1 MLQKIFSQEGFLW
14 KGLNILT
21 DIVFLSVIWFLLC
34 LLVIPIGPATT
45 ALYDAVVH
53 GIRRRESIV
62 YQRFFR
68 TFRNEFKTAFFS
80 GLLWGAL
87 ILVSVLTVRYLLA
100 LGETSR
106 SAFSAGIAYY
116 IVLIVPLGSA
126 CWVFPILSRFTFDF
140 KSLNLTAIRFTFAF
154 LPRTLIL
161 ALLTIEV
168 LQWSLNSLFPFVFM
182 PSLTMLLWSLF
193 IEPVFI
199 KYETKN
205 EDETDTGDGWP
216 QQKENF

>member
-1 MLQKIFSQEGFLW
+1 MLKKIFSQEGFLW
-14 KGLNILT
+14 KGLNVLT
-21 DIVFLSVIWFLLC
+21 DIVFLSMLWFLLC

-53 GIRRRESIV
+53 GIRRREPDV
-62 YQRFFR
+62 YPRFFR
-68 TFRNEFKTAFFS
+68 VLKTEFKTAFLS

-106 SAFSAGIAYY
+106 SAFAAGIAYY
-116 IVLIVPLGSA
+116 VVLIVPLGSA

-140 KSLNLTAIRFTFAF
+140 RSLNLTALRFTFAY

-161 ALLTIEV
+161 VLMTFEV
-168 LQWSLNSLFPFVFM
+168 LQWALNMLFPFTFM
-182 PSLTMLLWSLF
+182 PALTMLLWSLF
-193 IEPVFI
+193 IEPAF
-199 KYETKN
+199 KQYEPPAEEEPAE
-205 EDETDTGDGWP
+205 EDG
-216 QQKENF
+216 QQENIR